1 MWKLIKLTIFSIILL
16 VLLLPTWIF
25 GASFYN
31 YMTNNWLPQ
40 EFQPYEHMTQNL
52 ESFMNGDDIK
62 IVRQDCID
70 NNNHGASTT
79 EGCMEDSLKALGVG
93 LSLLGMSVY
102 VFPVLAIV
110 FTIYLIFYIRWFRR
124 SYLKN

>member
-16 VLLLPTWIF
+16 VLLLPTWMF

-31 YMTNNWLPQ
+31 YMTNNWLPY
-40 EFQPYEHMTQNL
+40 EFQPYEHMTQSL
-52 ESFMNGDDIK
+52 ESFMSGDDIK

-102 VFPVLAIV
+102 VFPVLAII